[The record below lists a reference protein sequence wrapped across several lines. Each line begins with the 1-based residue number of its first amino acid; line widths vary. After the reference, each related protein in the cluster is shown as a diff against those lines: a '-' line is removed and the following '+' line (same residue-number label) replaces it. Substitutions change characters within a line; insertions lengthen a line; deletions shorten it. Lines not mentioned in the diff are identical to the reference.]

1 MRTETQLERELLQAV
16 GRLVLEGMKKE
27 GMKKDDII
35 KAQGDLLAQL
45 KKQAFPTIDPM
56 ASDPGHV
63 L

>member
-16 GRLVLEGMKKE
+16 GRLVLE